1 MKHFRSTLTGTTVR
15 KQSREHFPGSHVS
28 ITLVK
33 TLPGNTARKYRPQ
46 MPRENTA
53 RKYRFKIH
61 AKPLPKTLPDNVF
74 EIDCPERLPGDTVR
88 ALTVHLLSLLS
99 RNCAQFT
106 RKFPRD
112 YRAFPHAFCGL
123 LLCDF
128 HTLRGRIPH
137 GFRAIFLKIERIFV
151 QVSKTFWRGPRVR
164 FCECFLRLPCKFGWS
179 RSGFPTTEHA
189 NLGGA

>member
-1 MKHFRSTLTGTTVR
+1 MKHFRSTLTGTTLG

-33 TLPGNTARKYRPQ
+33 TLPGNTARKYSPQ

-99 RNCAQFT
+99 RNSAQFT

-123 LLCDF
+123 LLRDF
-128 HTLRGRIPH
+128 HTSRGRIPH
-137 GFRAIFLKIERIFV
+137 AFRAISLKIQTISA
-151 QVSKTFWRGPRVR
+151 QVSKTFSRGARVLLR
-164 FCECFLRLPCKFGWS
+164 ELCECFLRLPCKFG
-179 RSGFPTTEHA
+179 
-189 NLGGA
+189 

>member
-15 KQSREHFPGSHVS
+15 KQPREHFPGSHVS

-33 TLPGNTARKYRPQ
+33 TLPGNTAREYRPQ

-99 RNCAQFT
+99 RNSDQFT

-137 GFRAIFLKIERIFV
+137 SFSCDFPEDRKDFRPSEQNVLA
-151 QVSKTFWRGPRVR
+151 GPP
-164 FCECFLRLPCKFGWS
+164 CTFLRMFLTAS
-179 RSGFPTTEHA
+179 MQIRVES
-189 NLGGA
+189 